1 MATSDAMEDVQPSAK
16 RPALDI
22 ESLRSKKYKAD
33 DLPLSSA
40 QHASIDKLLHS
51 FKKKGGF
58 DSVRKK
64 IWADFNDGES
74 KVKFTEELIAL
85 AESEIEREPAHLSRE
100 RGKAATLI
108 EGAVDRSDVYKNA
121 ELSID
126 KLASNHLQDILDS
139 VREIRRLEIGED
151 AARKEEE
158 AGNKT
163 DAEYEAHVRARR
175 EEREKVW
182 LEEMR
187 KQKEI
192 DDERKRVEEEE
203 QRKRRELEQKK
214 EDEERARRKESE
226 EKRRVE
232 REREREEQ
240 RALDDREREERYE
253 RRRREDRDR
262 YRDYDRYHDRS
273 PAYRSDRGLS
283 PRNRDTKR
291 EKSAVSKDATPAPAP
306 PVDEKSLEEA
316 ALQML
321 LREGEELAA
330 KARQKP
336 DFDFE
341 KAEAL
346 ENGLKSAEIKG
357 SDSKL
362 TEEIELDII
371 LETGAGAA
379 LVHAGLGIAP
389 IVDEI
394 DPEMPPSDLV
404 IVIWISVAASVI
416 SVIHEMTEAIGQV
429 VEVVVDRWPG
439 TEIETEKT
447 QHRVRNPE
455 IEIPTAAVT
464 GAEIVTE
471 IVTAL
476 VADLLRAGALVL
488 GLGLVTVPENRVL
501 GLALPL
507 RDDGHVLAVFHVH
520 DELPPTG
527 GPRHPLIS
535 TVMCR
540 RLAIGASPP
549 VAEPAPQNVIKERDL
564 AKLIAISLALNEKP
578 VKKKKKRLRAL
589 PKLPRNLMTEP
600 LVGGVEAGEGVQ
612 ADAEVVPGGEERM
625 IEECEILM
633 PTRNVILLFKGLPT
647 G

>member
-1 MATSDAMEDVQPSAK
+1 MATSEAMEDVQPSAK

-58 DSVRKK
+58 DSIRKK

-74 KVKFTEELIAL
+74 RVKFTEELIAL

-126 KLASNHLQDILDS
+126 MLASNHLQAILDS

-163 DAEYEAHVRARR
+163 DAEYEAHVQARR

-283 PRNRDTKR
+283 PRNRETKR

-346 ENGLKSAEIKG
+346 ENGLKPAEIKG

-371 LETGAGAA
+371 LETGAEAA
-379 LVHAGLGIAP
+379 LVHAGLGIAL

-394 DPEMPPSDLV
+394 DLEMHPSDLV
-404 IVIWISVAASVI
+404 IVIWISVEASVI
-416 SVIHEMTEAIGQV
+416 SVIHGMTEAIGQV

-439 TEIETEKT
+439 TEIGTEKR

-455 IEIPTAAVT
+455 IEIPNAAVT
-464 GAEIVTE
+464 GAE

-507 RDDGHVLAVFHVH
+507 RDDGHVLAVAHVH
-520 DELPPTG
+520 DGLPPTG

-578 VKKKKKRLRAL
+578 AKKKTKRLRAL
-589 PKLPRNLMTEP
+589 PRLPRNLMTEP
-600 LVGGVEAGEGVQ
+600 LVGGVEAGEVAVDEGVQ

-625 IEECEILM
+625 I
-633 PTRNVILLFKGLPT
+633 
-647 G
+647 